1 MSYVSP
7 FAKPS
12 RTKRV
17 LDKRRVR
24 LAGIKHERDNKGDV
38 RRRDR
43 GCRFPLCGCRR
54 LGLRLEARQE
64 VSHDKH
70 KGMGGN
76 PDGDRS
82 VSALM
87 VQLCLHRHQDSRIS
101 RHRGTMRARPL
112 TRRGYNG
119 PVIWEAD
126 RATIRSI
133 VGPAVRLGF
142 AGEWFELARESAV
155 GRLEALTPAQADVL
169 AILAKME
176 C

>member
-1 MSYVSP
+1 MTYISP
-7 FAKPS
+7 FLKPS

-17 LDKRRVR
+17 LAKRAVR
-24 LAGIKHERDNKGDV
+24 LAGKKHERDEKADV

-54 LGLRLEARQE
+54 LGLRLE

-70 KGMGGN
+70 KGIGGN
-76 PDGDRS
+76 PAGDRS
-82 VSALM
+82 VAELM

-101 RHRGTMRARPL
+101 RHKGTMRARPL
-112 TRRGYNG
+112 TRHGYNG

-126 RATIRSI
+126 RATIRDI
-133 VGPAVRLGF
+133 VGSKVKLGF
-142 AGEWFELARESAV
+142 AGEWFELARESSV
-155 GRLEALTPAQADVL
+155 GRLEALSPAQSEVL
-169 AILAKME
+169 AILARME